1 MRRYRLDPQRG
12 EVIDRSK
19 TVSFHWNGRRYEGF
33 AGDTIASALAA
44 NGVRV
49 LSRSFKYH
57 RRRGLLTATYHDPN
71 AMVQVGDEPNVRAA
85 HQVLSEGMEVSAQ
98 NVWPSLSFDVKAAN
112 QLVSRFLPPGFY
124 YKTFMAPRGLWPWYQ
139 RVLGRFAAGGVVD
152 PEHHSAE
159 YDHRYAHPDVLVAGG
174 GPAGMAAA
182 IAAAESGASVIL
194 VEEEPAL
201 GGHLRFGDDG
211 DLRALADLRAAIE
224 AQPAIEVMT
233 DAVAAGRYDHNWVSV
248 VQRDMAHVEER
259 LVLARVKHLVVAA
272 GTLERPY
279 VFKGNDLPGVML
291 STAARRLTNL
301 YAVKPGDRAVVLT
314 ANQSGDATVAD
325 LASAGVEIAVVL
337 DARNGETVVEASGR
351 KGVETVVDS
360 TGKRTDADLLV
371 TATGWTTSTALLNM
385 AGDRPVYESRA
396 ARFLPSNLPPN
407 VLATGGLVG
416 DGTTDQLI
424 EHGSAVGREAARRA
438 EAVKATWRGAT
449 SQVVPGEVPTLDVDD
464 HPELFRSTTHGL
476 VDYSE
481 DVTSEDLFAAAEEG
495 YDSMELAKR
504 YTTAGMG
511 PVQGKLE
518 AVNALAVHGEAIGAS
533 LLETSTTTWR
543 PPY

>member
-124 YKTFMAPRGLWPWYQ
+124 YKTFMAPRRLWPWYQ
-139 RVLGRFAAGGVVD
+139 RVLSRFAAGGVVD

-314 ANQSGDATVAD
+314 ANQSGDAAVAD
-325 LASAGVEIAVVL
+325 LDSAGVEIAAVL

-424 EHGSAVGREAARRA
+424 EHGSA
-438 EAVKATWRGAT
+438 
-449 SQVVPGEVPTLDVDD
+449 
-464 HPELFRSTTHGL
+464 
-476 VDYSE
+476 
-481 DVTSEDLFAAAEEG
+481 
-495 YDSMELAKR
+495 
-504 YTTAGMG
+504 
-511 PVQGKLE
+511 
-518 AVNALAVHGEAIGAS
+518 
-533 LLETSTTTWR
+533 
-543 PPY
+543 